1 MVSSDSQDPCPP
13 FYSHLPALCFCG
25 GWAAST
31 GWHHISLFVS
41 DAFIRWKQSSTPG
54 IYSIA
59 WDIFCQTSNA
69 ERQAQCCFSSGEGRK
84 GLNALFSIDLC
95 PTLKI
100 DDIPSDPLNH
110 MKASSLFDQVCGEK
124 LRGYPAPIYGM
135 WCSVGTVPFTCAVRL
150 Y

>member
-1 MVSSDSQDPCPP
+1 MVSSDSQDPPPP
-13 FYSHLPALCFCG
+13 FCSHLPALFLWRMG
-25 GWAAST
+25 SQHWVT
-31 GWHHISLFVS
+31 PHLSLFVS
-41 DAFIRWKQSSTPG
+41 DAFIRWKQSSTLG

-124 LRGYPAPIYGM
+124 LRGYPAPSYGM
-135 WCSVGTVPFTCAVRL
+135 
-150 Y
+150 